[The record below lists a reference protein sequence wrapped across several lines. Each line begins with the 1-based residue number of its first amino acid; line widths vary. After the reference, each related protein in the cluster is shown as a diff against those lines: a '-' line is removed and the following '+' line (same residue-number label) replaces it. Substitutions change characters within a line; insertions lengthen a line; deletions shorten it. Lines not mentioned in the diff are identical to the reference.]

1 MKDFDLPV
9 PNQKKEE
16 FIQNH
21 LQDHHDIVE
30 ENDLSVEK
38 ANMFY
43 EANYPLLNKDQQD
56 VFNYIKDLIV
66 GKNKDGLLIFLDA
79 PGGTGKTFTLN
90 VLVTWMIKEN
100 LKVAISA
107 ASGIAATLL
116 FLGQTT
122 HHRFKLPLTPHKDSV
137 CNFKKES
144 EIGRF
149 LSEISL
155 GIIDEGPM
163 LNKLYLEAVDCSLK
177 DLVPAEDKE
186 KKFGGKIILVSGDF
200 RQLLPVL
207 EKASRAEIVN
217 HTLKNS
223 VTLWDNKVIKLQLR
237 QNMRVKKE
245 MEKFPHDRVLHE
257 ELQTHEQ
264 FLLDL
269 GEGKLPAHATVD
281 GYNLIEI
288 PSSMCQT
295 SKEEVIEKVFDDF
308 QSHIGDMEY
317 FQGRVLLATTNKIV
331 DEVNEE
337 MVERIPGDLHTF
349 HSIDTVTDID
359 NSTMFPTEFLNSLN
373 LSGLPEHTLKLKRN
387 TVVILLRNMDIYAG
401 HCNGTRYLV
410 KTIGQYRVILHKL
423 DAKGDDKNNVL
434 ILPRIPCHYGGRNF
448 PFELTRL
455 QFPLKIAFAL
465 TINRAQ
471 GQSAQKCGILL
482 PKNVWT
488 HGQVYVA
495 FSRCGNPRNIF
506 VWADQSHLKDSKG
519 KRDPGKQYLKNVV
532 YKEVLT

>member
-1 MKDFDLPV
+1 ME
-9 PNQKKEE
+9 KEK
-16 FIQNH
+16 FIQDC
-21 LQDHHDIVE
+21 LQVDCDIAE

-38 ANMFY
+38 AKIFY
-43 EANYPLLNKDQQD
+43 KMKYPLLNENQQQ
-56 VFNYIKDLIV
+56 VFNFIKNLIH

-90 VLVTWMIKEN
+90 VLVIWMISQN
-100 LKVAISA
+100 LKVATSA
-107 ASGIAATLL
+107 PSGIAATLL

-122 HHRFKLPLTPHKDSV
+122 HHRFKLPLTPHKNSV

-144 EIGRF
+144 ETGKS
-149 LSEISL
+149 LSEVSL

-163 LNKLYLEAVDCSLK
+163 LNKLYLEALDWLMK

-186 KKFGGKIILVSGDF
+186 KKFGGKIMLVSGDF
-200 RQLLPVL
+200 QQLLLVL
-207 EKASRAEIVN
+207 EKASRAKIVN

-223 VTLWDNKVIKLQLR
+223 VTLWDEKVIILQLR

-245 MEKFPHDRVLHE
+245 MDKFPHDKVLHE
-257 ELQTHEQ
+257 ELKYHEQ

-269 GEGKLPAHATVD
+269 GERKLPVNATVE

-288 PSSMCQT
+288 PPSMCQP
-295 SKEEVIEKVFDDF
+295 SKDEVIEKVFDDF
-308 QSHIGDMEY
+308 QSHIGNPEY
-317 FQGRVLLATTNKIV
+317 FQGRILLATTNKIV
-331 DEVNEE
+331 DEVNDE

-349 HSIDTVTDID
+349 HNIDTVTDVD
-359 NSTMFPTEFLNSLN
+359 NCTMFPTEFLNSLN
-373 LSGLPEHTLKLKRN
+373 LSGLPEHTLKLKKN
-387 TVVILLRNMDIYAG
+387 TVVILLWNMAIYAG

-410 KTIGQYRVILHKL
+410 KEIGEYRLILHKL
-423 DAKGDDKNNVL
+423 DAKEDDNAKILVL
-434 ILPRIPCHYGGRNF
+434 PQIPCHYGGRNF

-482 PKNVWT
+482 PKNVWI

-495 FSRCGNPRNIF
+495 FSWSGNPRKIF
-506 VWADQSHLKDSKG
+506 VWAEQLHFKDFKG
-519 KRDPGKQYLKNVV
+519 RLEPGKKYFKNVV
-532 YKEVLT
+532 YKEVLN